1 MYQTVLQDIIEKFRE
16 NSENARAVILQ
27 PTSKHRTALV
37 AHLLTSGEYTP
48 LYFALTPESGDLEV
62 FIDAMLRSFAE
73 QNDEIGKYASAA
85 HAQYHKGMQAFRE
98 ATIEGLVRDF
108 QTLSGKRVLVI
119 FDNFDYAENAEEV
132 QRFVEELIVRLPDN
146 CLAVINGRS
155 QPRFPWNS
163 LIAQTRAIILDD
175 DKVVTQT
182 VQPSPDNPIG
192 QLDIFALGPGFVYF
206 NDKPITEW
214 EGHLPRLLLFF
225 AVDRGVITRD
235 DFHRAFWGDLSDVQ
249 ATNVFHVT
257 KRRLHRAFD
266 LEMLEH
272 QDGNYRLRPGISIYY
287 DAFDWTQALIRARD
301 VSNEDPSKDY
311 ERVLEL
317 YRGPFLKGHDDA
329 WILTRRQDILAGYVE
344 AAIYLAGMYAE
355 RYRKS
360 KATNHSAMEKAI
372 TLSREALKEAP
383 THAELVATTMKLLTE
398 FGRRSEAYEILRRYE
413 DLTKGQPLDER
424 VKEAATALKKSK

>member
-1 MYQTVLQDIIEKFRE
+1 MYQTVLQDIIETFRE

-37 AHLLTSGEYTP
+37 AHLLTSGEYTT
-48 LYFALTPESGDLEV
+48 LYFALTPESGDLDT
-62 FIDAMLRSFAE
+62 FIDAMLRSFSE
-73 QNDEIGKYASAA
+73 QSEEIGRYASAA
-85 HAQYHKGMQAFRE
+85 HAVYHKGSAVFRE
-98 ATIEGLVRDF
+98 AIIDGLVRDF
-108 QTLSGKRVLVI
+108 QTLSNQRVLVI
-119 FDNFDYAENAEEV
+119 FDNFDYAENSEDV
-132 QRFVEELIVRLPDN
+132 QRFVEDLIVRLPEN
-146 CLAVINGRS
+146 CLALINGRS

-175 DKVVTQT
+175 DKIVTQT
-182 VQPSPDNPIG
+182 IQPNPENPIG

-225 AVDRGVITRD
+225 AVDRGIITRE

-257 KRRLHRAFD
+257 KRRLHRAFE

-272 QDGNYRLRPGISIYY
+272 QGNSYRLRPGISVYY
-287 DAFDWTQALIRARD
+287 DAFDWTQTLIRARD
-301 VSNEDPSKDY
+301 IANEDPSKDY
-311 ERVLEL
+311 ERVVEL

-344 AAIYLAGMYAE
+344 AVIYLAQKHVE
-355 RYRKS
+355 HYRKNPEV
-360 KATNHSAMEKAI
+360 NHSALEQAI
-372 TLSREALKEAP
+372 TLSRKALKEAP
-383 THAELVATTMKLLTE
+383 TSADLTVATAKILIDNS
-398 FGRRSEAYEILRRYE
+398 RRYEAYEIIKAYE
-413 DLTKGQPLDER
+413 DANGSAPADER
-424 VKEAATALKKSK
+424 IKELLTSLKKSK